1 MTTTF
6 DALGFDPAP
15 GELSRIEAI
24 AQRYRRAGDQLRYA
38 RDAMAG
44 PQIWRG
50 EASEAFARRVD
61 TLREDLDTAAWSM
74 SQAAAA
80 LIDWHAD
87 LGELQRLARELE
99 LTARAA
105 RDNDASDE
113 LDAIRDAA
121 RRLAQQHDDAA
132 HRIARLLGRA
142 SATDDL
148 GRYWVPRDLS
158 RGAAGADPVAVA
170 LSNAIAEECGT

>member
-1 MTTTF
+1 MTTF

-15 GELSRIEAI
+15 GELSRIESI

-44 PQIWRG
+44 PHTWRG
-50 EASEAFARRVD
+50 RASEAFARHVD
-61 TLREDLDTAAWSM
+61 ELREDLGTAAWSM

-80 LIDWHAD
+80 LTDWHAD
-87 LGELQRLARELE
+87 LSELQRRARELE
-99 LTARAA
+99 LAARAA
-105 RDNDASDE
+105 RDHGAADE

-132 HRIARLLGRA
+132 HRIAGLLGRA
-142 SATDDL
+142 SAADDL
-148 GRYWVPRDLS
+148 NRYWVPRDLS